1 MRILLLM
8 LSLVLI
14 TSITYGQVSVRT
26 ESASNLYNRRVT
38 ATTGDTIFTKAA
50 QASGGGVDHVG
61 VTGYAVRLLIGVP
74 VASDTTTLLNGVG
87 TFYRLIQPASAPFVT
102 SVELGA
108 RLDTSLIIVQRKT
121 SDITLI
127 YRITPQ

>member
-1 MRILLLM
+1 MRILLLI
-8 LSLVLI
+8 LSLVVI
-14 TSITYGQVSVRT
+14 SSIVYSQTSVRT
-26 ESASNLYNRRVT
+26 EAGSNLYTRRVT
-38 ATTGDTIFTKAA
+38 ATTGDTVFTLAA
-50 QASGGGVDHVG
+50 KASGSSIKHEE
-61 VTGYAVRLLIGVP
+61 VTGYAVRLVIGVP

-102 SVELGA
+102 NVELGA
-108 RLDTSLIIVQRKT
+108 RLDTSLIIVQKKT